1 LQGKDDSANK
11 PIEDKAKA
19 QKELVEELKA
29 QWKLLWN
36 ERVND
41 EVRAEG
47 ISIANYESLRVERG
61 TIIHATRDFKP
72 LNFKEILETHMVEN
86 PERYIQPDR
95 REGGWGKFVKT
106 EITKN
111 QGQKTKRV
119 QDYAPKKPKGK
130 QPKKSGRGW
139 LHAP

>member
-1 LQGKDDSANK
+1 MQSKDDSTKK
-11 PIEDKAKA
+11 PTEDKAKA
-19 QKELVEELKA
+19 QKELVEELKG
-29 QWKLLWN
+29 QWKLLWS

-41 EVRAEG
+41 DVRAEG
-47 ISIANYESLRVERG
+47 ISVANYESLRVERG
-61 TIIHATRDFKP
+61 TIIQATRDFKP
-72 LNFKEILETHMVEN
+72 LNFKEILESHMVEN

-111 QGQKTKRV
+111 QGQKGKRA
-119 QDYAPKKPKGK
+119 QEFAPKKPKGK

>member
-1 LQGKDDSANK
+1 LQGNDDLVNK
-11 PIEDKAKA
+11 PTEDKAKA
-19 QKELVEELKA
+19 QKELVEGLKV

-36 ERVND
+36 ERITD

-47 ISIANYESLRVERG
+47 ISVANYESLRVERG
-61 TIIHATRDFKP
+61 TIIQATRDFKP

-95 REGGWGKFVKT
+95 REGGWGKFVKN
-106 EITKN
+106 EIIKN
-111 QGQKTKRV
+111 QGPKTKRA

-130 QPKKSGRGW
+130 QAKKSGRGW

>member
-1 LQGKDDSANK
+1 LQSKDDSTKK
-11 PIEDKAKA
+11 PTEDKAKA
-19 QKELVEELKA
+19 QKELVEELKG
-29 QWKLLWN
+29 QWKLLWS

-41 EVRAEG
+41 DVRAEG
-47 ISIANYESLRVERG
+47 ISVANYESLRVERG
-61 TIIHATRDFKP
+61 TINQATRDFNP
-72 LNFKEILETHMVEN
+72 LNFKEILESHMVEN

-111 QGQKTKRV
+111 QGQKSKRA
-119 QDYAPKKPKGK
+119 QEYAPKKPKGK

>member
-1 LQGKDDSANK
+1 MQSKDDSTKK
-11 PIEDKAKA
+11 PTEDKAKA
-19 QKELVEELKA
+19 QKELVEELKG
-29 QWKLLWN
+29 QWKLLWS
-36 ERVND
+36 ERVYD
-41 EVRAEG
+41 DVRAEG
-47 ISIANYESLRVERG
+47 ISVANYESLRVERG

-72 LNFKEILETHMVEN
+72 LNFKEILESHMVEN

-111 QGQKTKRV
+111 QGQKGKRA
-119 QDYAPKKPKGK
+119 QEFAPKKPKGK

>member
-1 LQGKDDSANK
+1 MQGKDDLVNK
-11 PIEDKAKA
+11 PTEDKAKA
-19 QKELVEELKA
+19 QKELVEGLKV

-36 ERVND
+36 ERIND

-47 ISIANYESLRVERG
+47 ISVANYESLRVERG
-61 TIIHATRDFKP
+61 TINHATRDFKP

-95 REGGWGKFVKT
+95 REGGWGKFVKN
-106 EITKN
+106 EIIKN
-111 QGQKTKRV
+111 QGPKTKRA

-130 QPKKSGRGW
+130 QAKKSGRGW